1 MSKQITN
8 RNYNSKGELHGYNQ
22 WIYGD
27 GKCMIRGMYKHNQR
41 IGYLEFHNV
50 KQTRFYIK

>member
-22 WIYGD
+22 WSY

-50 KQTRFYIK
+50 KRTRFFII